1 VRITSLGVEA
11 WRHPRPALRLHV
23 RRALDAWAWPA
34 ADPDRGR
41 RPLSRGSAQPGG
53 GTTPSGQRTSSVG
66 RASMTAGCGR

>member
-1 VRITSLGVEA
+1 VRITSLGAEA
-11 WRHPRPALRLHV
+11 RWHPRPAWRLDA

-34 ADPDRGR
+34 ADPDRGH